1 MNRLA
6 VNNEEN
12 PHPSLT
18 LRKADRAENIGTANV
33 DATTI
38 VDDVLLADDGGS
50 WSEPET
56 PYAAQYPYNHVMETE
71 GGHIREYDDTPD
83 ATRIHERHASGTGYE
98 IFHDGTK
105 VTRIKK
111 DNY

>member
-1 MNRLA
+1 
-6 VNNEEN
+6 
-12 PHPSLT
+12 
-18 LRKADRAENIGTANV
+18 
-33 DATTI
+33 
-38 VDDVLLADDGGS
+38 
-50 WSEPET
+50 
-56 PYAAQYPYNHVMETE
+56 METE